1 MGSDISFD
9 IPGGRGVLPTR
20 GGGPGRSLFKDY
32 QKSDIM
38 VPVIGILKYLSYFK
52 VVQISDERPPVS
64 KSSPHH

>member
-32 QKSDIM
+32 QR
-38 VPVIGILKYLSYFK
+38 IGHNGARNWDTEISIILK